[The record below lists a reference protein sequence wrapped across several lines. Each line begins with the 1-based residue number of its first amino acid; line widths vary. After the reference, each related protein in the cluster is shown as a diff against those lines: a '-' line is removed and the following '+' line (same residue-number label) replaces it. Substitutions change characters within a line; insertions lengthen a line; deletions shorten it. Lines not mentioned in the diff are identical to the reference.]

1 VHNNYHFFQYLVP
14 KLQEKLLS
22 KELFT
27 CYSQNKDEL
36 ILSFADAKESF
47 YIKATLDS
55 QFSCLSFP
63 DDFARAKKNSV
74 NLFKELILKKV
85 IGLKLYENERCF
97 HIAFEQSYTLLFK
110 LHGRRANIILY
121 HGQQPYKL
129 FKNSLKNDTN
139 LQLSTLDRQIDQS
152 YDSFVSSDELYAT
165 LFPTWGKLP
174 KHWLTDHSYSND
186 WDTAKKWALL
196 TQLNTHL
203 NLGKFYIILFN
214 GELHLSLLQLGDIQ
228 ATFDDPIEAITSFY
242 YTKIKQSSLA
252 IEQKAIVSV
261 LEKKAKGASN
271 YITENTKRLQE
282 LKYSASY
289 AQKAD
294 LIMANMHQIVPRSA
308 KVEVSNFYDDGNTI
322 TIKLNKELSPQK
334 NAERYYR
341 KAKNQRIEI
350 QKMEENIEIKEFQL
364 LQIEEQLDNI
374 KSIEE
379 LRSLRKYLKEEN
391 LDNKKQKEQTF
402 LFKKFVIDG
411 FDVWV
416 GKSAANNDLLT
427 LKYAKKDDLW
437 FHAKDVSGSHTVL
450 KAPAG
455 KEITPQT
462 KEKVAIIAAY
472 YSKRKNDTLC
482 PVIVTYKKFVRKPKG
497 FAVGKVVV
505 DKEEVIL
512 VDPSEFKNVVQE
524 K

>member
-1 VHNNYHFFQYLVP
+1 MHNNYHFFQYLVP

-36 ILSFADAKESF
+36 ILSFADAQESF

-63 DDFARAKKNSV
+63 EDFARAKKNSV
-74 NLFKELILKKV
+74 NLFDELILKKV

-97 HIAFEQSYTLLFK
+97 HIAFEESYSLLFK

-121 HGQQPYKL
+121 QHEQPYKV
-129 FKNSLKNDTN
+129 FKNSLKNDFN
-139 LQLSTLDRQIDQS
+139 LQLATLDRQIDQS
-152 YDSFVSSDELYAT
+152 YDSFVSSEEKYT
-165 LFPTWGKLP
+165 SLFPTWGKLP
-174 KHWLTDHSYSND
+174 KYWLQESLYS
-186 WDTAKKWALL
+186 DTLDSEKKWDLL
-196 TQLNTHL
+196 QQVSTGLDA
-203 NLGKFYIILFN
+203 GKFYIILLN
-214 GELHLSLLQLGDIQ
+214 GQLHLSLLQLGEIQ
-228 ATFDDPIEAITSFY
+228 ASFDNPIEAITSFY
-242 YTKIKQSSLA
+242 YAQIKQSSLA
-252 IEQKAIVSV
+252 TEQKAIVSV
-261 LEKKAKGASN
+261 LEKKVKGTSN
-271 YITENTKRLQE
+271 YITENKRRLQE

-289 AQKAD
+289 AQIAD
-294 LIMANMHQIVPRSA
+294 LIMANMHQIVPRS
-308 KVEVSNFYDDGNTI
+308 KQVEVSNFYDNGNTI

-350 QKMEENIEIKEFQL
+350 QKMEENIETKEFQL
-364 LQIEEQLDNI
+364 LHLQEQLENI
-374 KSIEE
+374 KSIAD

-391 LDNKKQKEQTF
+391 LEKKKQQEETF
-402 LFKKFVIDG
+402 LFKKFIIDG

-450 KAPAG
+450 KAPSG

-462 KEKVAIIAAY
+462 KEKVAVIAAY

-497 FAVGKVVV
+497 FAVGKVAV

-512 VDPSEFKNVVQE
+512 VDPSEFKNVVE
-524 K
+524 KK